1 MTISVIIPTYN
12 RAEFLRVA
20 VDSVIGQSLQEFE
33 LIIVDDGSTDDT
45 KEMLSATYQDDR
57 IRYIYQDNSGPS
69 AARNIGIKAASYDI
83 IAFLDSDDHFAPQKL
98 ELQAKAMNSRSDVL
112 VSHTQE
118 VWYRHGK
125 LLNQKKKHRKDDGY
139 IFARCLE
146 LCAVGMST
154 IMVKK
159 ELFDRVGLFD
169 ESMPC
174 CEDYDLWL
182 RASIR
187 NNFLLVDSPLTIKD
201 GGRADQLSWQYRI
214 GMDRFRISSIQKI
227 LEEGL
232 LNQGQEELAISELI
246 RKCTIYG
253 NGCLKHG
260 RDEEGASYLE
270 LAEKFKQAGF
280 PDF

>member
-1 MTISVIIPTYN
+1 MAISVIIPTYN

-45 KEMLSATYQDDR
+45 EAMLSATYQDDR
-57 IRYIYQDNSGPS
+57 IRYIYQENSGPS
-69 AARNIGIKAASYDI
+69 AARNIGIKAASYDM

-98 ELQAKAMNSRSDVL
+98 EMQAKEMKDNPDVL

-118 VWYRHGK
+118 VWYRHAK

-146 LCAVGMST
+146 ICAVGMST

-159 ELFDRVGLFD
+159 ELLDKVGLFD

-187 NNFLLVDSPLTIKD
+187 NHFLLVDSPLTIKD

-214 GMDRFRISSIQKI
+214 GMDRFRINSIQKI
-227 LEEGL
+227 LEEGML
-232 LNQGQEELAISELI
+232 DNSQRELAVNELI

-253 NGCLKHG
+253 NGCLKHS
-260 RDEEGASYLE
+260 RVEEGTKYLDI
-270 LAEKFKQAGF
+270 AKKYQ
-280 PDF
+280 